1 MRQHELH
8 VWYDRLL
15 MKMILRRPT
24 LGIQARLV
32 VLVLV
37 SVLPLVGLASFAM
50 IRTVDDERKRIE
62 RDVGER
68 VAGLLAGV
76 DRQITSI
83 QAELR
88 VLAVSPSLQKDD
100 FAAFDHEMREAL
112 KIQGTSIVLHDTTG
126 QQLLSTNRPF
136 GERLPRATN
145 TEMHDRVVATGEPQ
159 ISDLIIGAVL
169 RRPIL
174 TVGAPVFRDGR
185 VAYVLAMGLG
195 PEVLTA
201 LLNEQNVPPDWSA
214 GIFDRNYL
222 IVAHNH
228 GLDRLIGQPA
238 MPELR
243 ARISRNLG
251 GWFPS
256 VTKDGIAVYSAFRR
270 SELSAW
276 TVAIGVPREFVDAPL
291 RRAQWLAFGG
301 GAATL
306 ALSLIL
312 AWWMARGIR
321 RPVAAL
327 TQSARALGRGA
338 PIGAPIGG
346 VRELDQVDR
355 ALRATASALEERD
368 RARET
373 AEAALRASEERFR
386 TLAES
391 LPQLVWTSLPN
402 GRVDYLNHQWL
413 EYTGMSKGEPLD
425 AERLREVI
433 HPDDLAATAACWGAA
448 VEGGADYDLEHRIR
462 AADGSYRWF
471 KTRGTR
477 VVDSTGQTVKWFG
490 TCTDIQDIVE
500 ARETQARSHER
511 LQVMVA
517 DRTRELAAANDRLHS
532 EIDARAAAQAA
543 LVQAQKMEAV
553 GQLTGGIAHDF
564 NNLLTAVSASLELLE
579 PRIADEKS
587 LRLLRTAQ
595 RGASRGAKLT
605 QSLLA
610 FARKQHL
617 KPVPADL
624 NAVIAEMSDML
635 HRSLGSSVDIRHI
648 PGGGLWPVLIDVTQI
663 ETALLNIAINARD
676 AMPQGGTL
684 LIETANIS
692 VGSDALPEEMA
703 GCDCILLSM
712 RDTGTGMSPEVVEHA
727 FEPFFTTKEIGKGTG
742 LGLSTVFGVVRQ
754 SGGTVRIKS
763 RIREGTTV
771 QIYLPRASEAVAH
784 RSTRRAGPGQQA
796 GEARILVVD
805 DDPEVRWV
813 TAEALRGLGYE
824 VTEAGSGRTA
834 LTLLEHG
841 HPCDLVIMDLAMPG
855 LSGAETIRLARRMHP
870 DLPAL
875 FCTGNAD
882 AASFETHTG
891 GDPLLAKPF
900 GRDALAEAVRKAL
913 RRTPAGTA
921 ANVVPLRRSEP
932 SQSR

>member
-1 MRQHELH
+1 
-8 VWYDRLL
+8 
-15 MKMILRRPT
+15 MKRILKTILRRPT

-37 SVLPLVGLASFAM
+37 TVLPLVGLASLAM
-50 IRTVDDERKRIE
+50 IRTVEDERKQIE
-62 RDVGER
+62 RDVEER
-68 VAGLLAGV
+68 VAGLLADL
-76 DRQITSI
+76 DRQITGI
-83 QAELR
+83 QAELQ
-88 VLAVSPSLQKDD
+88 VLAVSPSLLDGD
-100 FAAFDHEMREAL
+100 FAAFYRQMCAAL
-112 KIQGTSIVLHDTTG
+112 AIQGTSIVLLDTKG
-126 QQLLSTNRPF
+126 QQLFNTNRPF
-136 GERLPRATN
+136 GEPLPRATN
-145 TEMHDRVVATGEPQ
+145 TEMHDRVVLTGKPQ

-169 RRPIL
+169 RRPVL
-174 TVGAPVFRDGR
+174 TVGVPVFREGQ
-185 VAYVLAMGLG
+185 VAYVLVTALG
-195 PEVLTA
+195 PEILSA
-201 LLNEQNVPPDWSA
+201 LLNEQNLPADWSA

-243 ARISRNLG
+243 AMISRNLG

-256 VTKDGIAVYSAFRR
+256 VTKEGIAVYSAFRR
-270 SELSAW
+270 SELTGW

-291 RRAQWLAFGG
+291 RRAEWLAFGG
-301 GAATL
+301 GAAVL
-306 ALSLIL
+306 ALSLAL

-327 TQSARALGRGA
+327 TQSARALGTGA
-338 PIGAPIGG
+338 PLGPSIGRI
-346 VRELDQVDR
+346 RELDQVDR
-355 ALRATASALEERD
+355 ALRATALALEQRG

-402 GRVDYLNHQWL
+402 GRVDYLNRRWL
-413 EYTGMSKGEPLD
+413 EYTGMSEGEPLD
-425 AERLREVI
+425 AQRLREVI
-433 HPDDLAATAACWGAA
+433 HPDDLAATVACWGAA
-448 VEGGADYDLEHRIR
+448 VEEIADYDLEHRIR

-477 VVDSTGQTVKWFG
+477 VVDGEGRTVKWFG

-511 LQVMVA
+511 LQLMVA
-517 DRTRELAAANDRLHS
+517 ERTRELAAANERLRR
-532 EIDARAAAQAA
+532 EIDAREAAQAA

-579 PRIADEKS
+579 ARISDEKS

-617 KPVPADL
+617 EPVPADL
-624 NAVIAEMSDML
+624 NAIIAEMSEML

-648 PGGGLWPVLIDVTQI
+648 PGPGLWPVQVDVTQI

-684 LIETANIS
+684 LIETANVS
-692 VGSDALPEEMA
+692 ADSGTLPDEMA
-703 GCDCILLSM
+703 GCDCVLIAM

-754 SGGTVRIKS
+754 SGGTVQIRS

-771 QIYLPRASEAVAH
+771 QIYLPRTHEAVTPP
-784 RSTRRAGPGQQA
+784 SPRRTPPAPA
-796 GEARILVVD
+796 AVKARILVVD
-805 DDPEVRWV
+805 DDREVRWV
-813 TAEALRGLGYE
+813 TAEALRGMGYE
-824 VTEAGSGRTA
+824 VSEAGSGRAA
-834 LTLLEHG
+834 LTLLERAD
-841 HPCDLVIMDLAMPG
+841 PFDLVVIDLAMPG
-855 LSGAETIRLARRMHP
+855 LSGAETIRLARRLRP
-870 DLPAL
+870 DLNAL
-875 FCTGNAD
+875 FCTGNAEPAGLEDEIGD
-882 AASFETHTG
+882 A
-891 GDPLLAKPF
+891 PLLRKPF
-900 GRDALAEAVRKAL
+900 GRGAVAEAVRKAL
-913 RRTPAGTA
+913 LGPSGRAAG
-921 ANVVPLRRSEP
+921 NVVPLRRGEP
-932 SQSR
+932 T